1 MHFKKIIF
9 FLVSTL
15 LLFFSCKREK
25 SPVVAR
31 VGKYK
36 ITASQIDVQIPEG
49 FQGDPRVKDEIK
61 RQYINEVLF
70 YNAAKD
76 EGMLKDEELRA
87 QIKVTEIKVT
97 AQYYLNRK
105 LNSLNVSDGE
115 LKSEFEKS
123 RQYFNQ
129 KYDMIVLYFSDKSK
143 AADYRRILMN
153 PYPVIQNEISKFSPQ
168 EVQVA
173 PISENLG
180 VIYYTYGNE
189 LFNIIKSLKIGEISD
204 PVPLSSQYY
213 VIIKVVNISNDKVTD
228 DDVKEFLR
236 RALLTY
242 KQSALRDSLITALQ
256 AKYKVMEVR

>member
-1 MHFKKIIF
+1 MYFKKIVF
-9 FLVSTL
+9 FLLSAL
-15 LLFFSCKREK
+15 ILFSSCRKEK

-31 VGKYK
+31 VGKFK
-36 ITASQIDVQIPEG
+36 ITASQIDVQVPEG
-49 FQGDPRVKDEIK
+49 FQGDPRIKDEVK
-61 RQYINEVLF
+61 RQYVNEVLL

-76 EGMLKDEELRA
+76 EGMLKYEELNA
-87 QIKVTEIKVT
+87 QIKVTEVKVT
-97 AQYYLNRK
+97 AQYYLNNK
-105 LNSLNVSDGE
+105 LKSLNVSDDELKGE
-115 LKSEFEKS
+115 LEKS
-123 RQYFNQ
+123 RQYFDQ

-143 AADYRRILMN
+143 AADYRQILMN
-153 PYPVIQNEISKFSPQ
+153 PYPVIQSEISKLSPQ

-189 LFNIIKSLKIGEISD
+189 LFNIIKSLKVGEISD

-213 VIIKVVNISNDKVTD
+213 VIIKLVSISQDRVTD

-256 AKYKVMEVR
+256 AKYKVTEVR